1 MNNTTSATPKVGD
14 ILVSQWGY
22 EANIATF
29 AKVVAVT
36 AKSVKIVGLKA
47 LRTYSSQSD
56 WLSVPDLASS
66 NGKVETRRF
75 SPIEKDGYAVK
86 STSFS
91 YFFPWDGKP
100 VACYNYH

>member
-29 AKVVAVT
+29 AKVIAVT
-36 AKSVKIVGLKA
+36 AKSVKLIGLGQT
-47 LRTYSSQSD
+47 RTYSSQSD
-56 WLSVPDLASS
+56 WLSQPDLAKT
-66 NGKVETRRF
+66 NHKVMTRRF
-75 SPIEKDGYAVK
+75 NPSGHYGYSVKD
-86 STSFS
+86 SSFS
-91 YFFPWDGKP
+91 TFFPWDGKP